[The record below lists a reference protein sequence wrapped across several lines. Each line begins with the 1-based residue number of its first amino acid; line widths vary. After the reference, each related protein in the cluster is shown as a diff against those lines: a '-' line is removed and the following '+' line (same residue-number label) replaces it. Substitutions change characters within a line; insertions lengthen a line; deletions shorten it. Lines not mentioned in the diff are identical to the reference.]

1 MADLKGKK
9 ALVTGGS
16 RGIGAAIAKQL
27 ASEGAD
33 VAITYR
39 KSTETAD
46 QVVTK
51 IKQYGVNGVAIQA
64 DAMQAEN
71 VAAAVKEAIGQF
83 GGLDILVNNAGI
95 FELKPITE
103 TTLEDFDRMMQVNV
117 RAVFAAVREAVQV
130 MGEGGRIITIG
141 SVNADVMPFAGG
153 SLYAM
158 SKGAVA
164 AMSRGW
170 TRDLGSKG
178 ITVNT
183 VQPGPIDT
191 DMNPEDGAFGE
202 TLSAMTAVGRYG
214 KPQEVAELVTFLA
227 SPKAGNI
234 TGATLNVDG
243 GMTA

>member
-9 ALVTGGS
+9 AFVTGGS

-33 VAITYR
+33 VAITYS
-39 KSTETAD
+39 KSAETAE
-46 QVVTK
+46 QVVTE

-64 DAMQAEN
+64 DAMQAES
-71 VAAAVKEAIGQF
+71 VAAAVKEAIRQF

-95 FELKPITE
+95 FELKSVTE

-141 SVNADVMPFAGG
+141 SVNGDVMPFTGG

-170 TRDLGSKG
+170 ARDLGSKG

-191 DMNPEDGAFGE
+191 DLNPEHGPFGE
-202 TLSAMTAVGRYG
+202 TLSAMTAIGRYG
-214 KPQEVAELVTFLA
+214 KPQEVAALVTFLA
-227 SPKAGNI
+227 SPKAANI

>member
-39 KSTETAD
+39 ASVEMAK
-46 QVVTK
+46 QVVTE
-51 IKQYGVNGVAIQA
+51 IKQYGVNSIALQA
-64 DAMQAEN
+64 DAIQAEN
-71 VAAAVKEAIGQF
+71 VAAAVKEMIRQL

-95 FELKPITE
+95 VDSKLVTE
-103 TTLEDFDRMMQVNV
+103 TTLEDFDRIIQINV
-117 RAVFAAVREAVQV
+117 RSVFAAVCEAVKV
-130 MGEGGRIITIG
+130 MGEGGRIINIG
-141 SVNADVMPFAGG
+141 SMYGDMIPFPRR
-153 SLYAM
+153 SLYTM

-170 TRDLGSKG
+170 ARDLGAKG

-191 DMNPEDGAFGE
+191 DMKPTDPSVVN
-202 TLSAMTAVGRYG
+202 TISAMTAIRRYG
-214 KPQEVAELVTFLA
+214 TPQEVAELVTFLA
-227 SPKAGNI
+227 SSKAGNI

>member
-9 ALVTGGS
+9 AFVTGGS
-16 RGIGAAIAKQL
+16 RGIGAAIALQL

-33 VAITYR
+33 VVITYS
-39 KSTETAD
+39 KSAETAQ
-46 QVVTK
+46 QVVSE

-64 DAMQAEN
+64 DAMQAES
-71 VAAAVKEAIGQF
+71 VAAAVKEAIRQF

-95 FELKPITE
+95 FELKSVSE

-117 RAVFAAVREAVQV
+117 RAVFAAVCEAVQV

-141 SVNADVMPFAGG
+141 SVFGDVMPFTGG

-170 TRDLGSKG
+170 ARDLGPKG

-183 VQPGPIDT
+183 VQPGPINT
-191 DMNPEDGAFGE
+191 QLNPENSPFGQ
-202 TLSAMTAVGRYG
+202 TLSAMTAIGRYG
-214 KPQEVAELVTFLA
+214 KPQDVAELVTFLA
-227 SPKAGNI
+227 SPKAANI

-243 GMTA
+243 GLTA

>member
-9 ALVTGGS
+9 AFVTGGS
-16 RGIGAAIAKQL
+16 RGIGAAIALQL

-33 VAITYR
+33 VVITYS
-39 KSTETAD
+39 KSAETAQ
-46 QVVTK
+46 QVVSE

-64 DAMQAEN
+64 DAMQAES
-71 VAAAVKEAIGQF
+71 VAAAVKEASRQF

-95 FELKPITE
+95 FELKSVSE
-103 TTLEDFDRMMQVNV
+103 TTLEDFDRMMQVNI
-117 RAVFAAVREAVQV
+117 RAVFAAVCEAVQV

-141 SVNADVMPFAGG
+141 SVFGDVMPFTGG

-170 TRDLGSKG
+170 ARDLGSKG

-183 VQPGPIDT
+183 VQPGPINT
-191 DMNPEDGAFGE
+191 QLNPENGPFGE
-202 TLSAMTAVGRYG
+202 TLSAMTVIGRYG
-214 KPQEVAELVTFLA
+214 KPQDVAELVTFLA
-227 SPKAGNI
+227 SPKAANI

-243 GMTA
+243 GLTA